1 MYLLLLC
8 RLDSSLKFTKGLN
21 SPRRLTT
28 KTIPLGCCLT
38 LFDLLVYRRG
48 RGHIFIFNWSTISKL
63 KTNRCINVAT
73 WETSKARFIKQKL
86 ACRVKARCCTDLSNG
101 WLEATLSSVSCVTFW
116 LSRKA
121 ANGYLRH
128 SKRTTRKKLTFVLY
142 LTKRVQCQIISEKKH
157 LNTQKIYKSQ
167 TCVLARV

>member
-8 RLDSSLKFTKGLN
+8 RLDSSLKFTEGLN

-28 KTIPLGCCLT
+28 KTIPFGCCLT

-48 RGHIFIFNWSTISKL
+48 RVHFFIFNWSTISKL

-101 WLEATLSSVSCVTFW
+101 WLEAFW

-142 LTKRVQCQIISEKKH
+142 LTKNVCGKMTKKSIGDGSVKP
-157 LNTQKIYKSQ
+157 LEEYKEQ
-167 TCVLARV
+167 QLKYPQ